1 MPSSTPQPSPG
12 SATRTRRRD
21 GGQALIETAIT
32 MPLFV
37 FIMLGTLQLGLMH
50 QAHALTKYAAY
61 KAVRAGAM
69 HNAKK
74 EVMELAAAAVLL
86 PMVSWQDNGIE
97 TFKPVTDAAS
107 WSTKLIEARVR
118 AQINM
123 MKIAEVKICG
133 PTKQTARQTG
143 GLSAEGKKA
152 GQEVQF
158 DAPWKPAQSSWRD
171 SERNKLRIEVT
182 FNYRMPIPF
191 ANGMLYWIA
200 RGQED
205 SEVLW
210 VTRTGPNQTQLKDP
224 LLAERAK
231 YDAMARAKLG
241 YVLPIR
247 ATYTMKMMSDLY
259 PNGNSDLELPDSNT
273 CHIPWAKLSGGE

>member
-1 MPSSTPQPSPG
+1 MQTQPSG
-12 SATRTRRRD
+12 KRD
-21 GGQALIETAIT
+21 AGQAMVETAIT

-69 HNAKK
+69 NHAKK
-74 EVMELAAAAVLL
+74 EVMELAAAAVLI

-97 TFKPVTDAAS
+97 TVSPITDGAS
-107 WSTKLIEARVR
+107 WTAKLMEARIR
-118 AQINM
+118 SQATQ
-123 MKIAEVKICG
+123 MKIADVKVCG
-133 PTKQTARQTG
+133 PTKQTARGTG
-143 GLSAEGKKA
+143 GISTEAVA
-152 GQEVQF
+152 AAQEVQF
-158 DAPWKPAQSSWRD
+158 DAPWVPKNTGWRD
-171 SERNKLRIEVT
+171 SERNKLRVEVT
-182 FNYRMPIPF
+182 FNYRLPIPF
-191 ANGMLYWIA
+191 ANGMIYWIT

-205 SEVLW
+205 SELLW
-210 VTRTGPNQTQLKDP
+210 VTRTGEEQTQLKDR
-224 LLAERAK
+224 LLSERAR

-259 PNGNSDLELPDSNT
+259 PNGNSDFELPDKNT
-273 CHIPWAKLSGGE
+273 CTIPWARFSGGE